1 VEKVRY
7 WMDRCILLVTCTLT
21 VFLVAGAI
29 WQVFTRFV
37 LQNPSVFTEEVLRF
51 SFIWV
56 GLLGASYAFGVKEH
70 IALTFLM
77 SKWKHAKDK
86 KAAEIIIEVT
96 VLVFMVMVFIVGGTQ
111 LMLASMTQTSPVLG
125 LPMGY
130 VYAALPLSG
139 LLSVYYIVTNRL
151 MARNE
156 AARGR
161 DAA

>member
-1 VEKVRY
+1 MEKIRY
-7 WMDRCILLVTCTLT
+7 WVDKCILLVTCTLT

-77 SKWKHAKDK
+77 SKWKHKKDK
-86 KAAEIIIEVT
+86 QAAEIIIEVT
-96 VLVFMVMVFIVGGTQ
+96 VLLFMIIVFIIGGSQ
-111 LMLASMTQTSPVLG
+111 LMLETMSQTSPVLG

-139 LLSVYYIVTNRL
+139 LLTVYYTVTNRL
-151 MARNE
+151 MARKE
-156 AARGR
+156 AARR
-161 DAA
+161 RHAA